1 MGSLV
6 GFVDL
11 VLCAYNTVCC
21 CVLMDVDEN
30 LKSISEN

>member
-11 VLCAYNTVCC
+11 VLFDYNTVCC
-21 CVLMDVDEN
+21 GVLMYVDEN

>member
-11 VLCAYNTVCC
+11 VLCDYNTVCC
-21 CVLMDVDEN
+21 CVLMYVDEREYE
-30 LKSISEN
+30 IDF